1 MNVYCCHVF
10 QYHHKK
16 KMILMHERTKLFR
29 YVSLKIRP
37 RKTLKWHFFSG
48 SVLKKQKTKCIDQ
61 YDQTSS
67 IEFLIFPNSI
77 DDEKS
82 FPVTFHFLF
91 TNGKDV
97 RYMIFY
103 IWWVKIIWYDD
114 LNMLLS
120 RSLLL
125 YMKYYY
131 IQFSTAKVILL
142 FRIFCTLWIWY
153 VLQQNIKVFIN
164 SNFSLLELYSFVN
177 QWKNILFTNR

>member
-1 MNVYCCHVF
+1 MNVYCCHLF

-16 KMILMHERTKLFR
+16 MMILMHERTKLFR
-29 YVSLKIRP
+29 YTYLTFYFCFIED
-37 RKTLKWHFFSG
+37 KTTKDFEMTLFLRLC
-48 SVLKKQKTKCIDQ
+48 LKKQKTKCIDQ

-82 FPVTFHFLF
+82 FVLTFHFLF

-103 IWWVKIIWYDD
+103 IWWEKIIWYVD

-120 RSLLL
+120 WSLLL

-131 IQFSTAKVILL
+131 IQF
-142 FRIFCTLWIWY
+142 W
-153 VLQQNIKVFIN
+153 
-164 SNFSLLELYSFVN
+164 
-177 QWKNILFTNR
+177 

>member
-1 MNVYCCHVF
+1 M
-10 QYHHKK
+10 
-16 KMILMHERTKLFR
+16 
-29 YVSLKIRP
+29 
-37 RKTLKWHFFSG
+37 KWHFFSG

-67 IEFLIFPNSI
+67 IELLIFPNSI

-82 FPVTFHFLF
+82 FSVIFHFFF

-97 RYMIFY
+97 RYVIFY

-125 YMKYYY
+125 YRKSLQIFYFHIAMVVLIYLLFGLFT
-131 IQFSTAKVILL
+131 FSIHYKVIY
-142 FRIFCTLWIWY
+142 FATKYKRAYQFQFFSSWIIFICEPIEK
-153 VLQQNIKVFIN
+153 I
-164 SNFSLLELYSFVN
+164 S
-177 QWKNILFTNR
+177 FTNLLRRI

>member
-1 MNVYCCHVF
+1 M
-10 QYHHKK
+10 
-16 KMILMHERTKLFR
+16 
-29 YVSLKIRP
+29 
-37 RKTLKWHFFSG
+37 KWHFFSG

-77 DDEKS
+77 NDEKS
-82 FPVTFHFLF
+82 FSVKFHFLF

-142 FRIFCTLWIWY
+142 FRIMNLICFATKYKSTYKLEFFSPWI
-153 VLQQNIKVFIN
+153 IFICE
-164 SNFSLLELYSFVN
+164 SMEKHIIHKSL
-177 QWKNILFTNR
+177 T